1 MAHNGGSSITYH
13 KISFQYRKSTRTDL
27 EIRVEAGVEAAA
39 LGPGGLTQI
48 PPSNAHSR
56 DLGGN

>member
-39 LGPGGLTQI
+39 LGPGGLT
-48 PPSNAHSR
+48 
-56 DLGGN
+56 